1 MWRRRKFGKTSQ
13 PGLEDLRAQRREQET
28 ALRSA
33 RREQHLISKRL
44 LRDLNDDET
53 LEENVQPAFSEQQ
66 VVQLVKDL
74 HRGSADKL
82 RSLIALRQGLRD
94 KEVQLMFIRA
104 EGSMRVLIGLFTCQL
119 TDIQMEAARCL
130 HELSN
135 SADPAVCNACLPATS
150 YLVTYLAGSSPN
162 FIELCLY
169 TLGNLIVDSEA
180 ARNQLLLQGMIPAF
194 SHCTQSPHT
203 TVLEA
208 AGYALSQLLQAKE
221 APEKIVP
228 IVLQSGLIQDILRLL
243 LCSSEEGL
251 GMMIEFAWC
260 LHYIVSSHVNNILL
274 ISQGVLSTLMNLLIK
289 LADFVTKT
297 SIQCMELLIC
307 PIVRCLG
314 NLLAEVDSSGNK
326 IRIQDGK
333 LLVALF
339 VLMQHFQNEHVFM
352 VKECLWT
359 LNNLTVD
366 DPLVSSALLYL
377 NLTPLLLQL
386 LGHSQEISVL
396 VLTVLCNIADFGAA
410 YCQRLEEK
418 DLLSRVTLLLGSE
431 DVQVTLRCLDL
442 MTIFLRYSPE
452 AEKDILVHSILQI
465 PEIHKGHPQILQRM
479 EVIQNYCKPMIED

>member
-297 SIQCMELLIC
+297 SIQCMEL
-307 PIVRCLG
+307 V
-314 NLLAEVDSSGNK
+314 N
-326 IRIQDGK
+326 GK

-452 AEKDILVHSILQI
+452 
-465 PEIHKGHPQILQRM
+465 
-479 EVIQNYCKPMIED
+479 